1 MLKHTLAAGLT
12 LALLASNAEAA
23 TEVTWWHAMEGD
35 LGQKLTKIAEDFNKT
50 QSDYHVTAVF
60 KGSYTDTMNAAIAA
74 FRAGQQPHIVQVFEV
89 GTGTMMA
96 AKGAIKPIYK
106 LMGENKEPFDP
117 KAYLPAVTGYY
128 TDTHGNMLSFP
139 FNSSTPILYF
149 NKDLFQKAGLDPE
162 KAPKTWEDMVSFSK
176 KLQAAGTACG
186 FTTEW
191 PSWTQVENFS
201 ALHNIPL
208 ATMENGFAGLD
219 TKFELNN
226 QLEVR
231 HIADL
236 GEWQKTKLFD
246 YGGREGKARPKF
258 LSGECGMIVA
268 SSASRSGILANA
280 KFGVGFGMQPYYSD
294 VKGAPQNSIIGGASL
309 WVLAGRPEG
318 EYKGVAKFFTY
329 LSSPEVQAWWHQN
342 TGYLPITM
350 ASYELS
356 QKQGY
361 YEKNPGADISIKQM
375 NLNPPTPNS
384 KGLRFGNFVQI
395 RAIIEEEMENVF
407 SGKKSAKAAMDEA
420 VARGDALLRQFQQ
433 ANM

>member
-12 LALLASNAEAA
+12 LALLASTAEAA
-23 TEVTWWHAMEGD
+23 TEITWWHAMEGD
-35 LGQKLTKIAEDFNKT
+35 LGQKVVKIAEDFNKT

-106 LMGENKEPFDP
+106 LMEENKEKFDP

-139 FNSSTPILYF
+139 FNSSTPILYY

-162 KAPKTWEDMVSFSK
+162 KAPKTWEDMVAFSK
-176 KLQAAGTACG
+176 KLQAAGATCG
-186 FTTEW
+186 FTTHW
-191 PSWTQVENFS
+191 PSWVMVENFS
-201 ALHNIPL
+201 ALHNVPL
-208 ATMENGFAGLD
+208 ATKENGFAGFD

-226 QLEVR
+226 PTEVR
-231 HIADL
+231 HITNL
-236 GEWQKTKLFD
+236 GEWQKTKVFD
-246 YGGREGKARPKF
+246 YGGREGKAGPKF
-258 LSGECGMIVA
+258 LSGECAMQMA

-280 KFGVGFGMQPYYSD
+280 KFPVGFGMLPYYSD

-309 WVLAGRPEG
+309 WVLSGRPEG
-318 EYKGVAKFFTY
+318 EYKGVARFFAY
-329 LSSPEVQAWWHQN
+329 LSTPEVQAWWHQN
-342 TGYLPITM
+342 TGYLPITL
-350 ASYELS
+350 AAYELS

-407 SGKKSAKAAMDEA
+407 SGKKTAKAAMDEA